1 MPQLVLLRHGQS
13 AWNLT
18 NQFAGWVDVDLSDR
32 GALEALEAGALLKA
46 EGFAF
51 DRGYTSYLRR
61 AEKTLDLILETLGQL
76 WIPVEKTWRLNERH
90 YGALQGLAKAA
101 VLEKFGADQYKIWRR
116 SFDVPPPAE
125 AVDSPYRAVLD
136 PRYALVPPP
145 VLPVAESLKD
155 CGARVVPFWSVE
167 MVPRLRAG
175 ERLLV
180 VAHGSTVRSLVKH
193 LKKLSDHDIEGVNVP
208 NGVPLVVDLDDD
220 LRWVADRYL
229 GDPDQVAAKISA
241 VAAQGQHRLH

>member
-32 GALEALEAGALLKA
+32 GALEAREAGALLRA
-46 EGFAF
+46 EGWAF

-61 AEKTLDLILETLGQL
+61 AEKTLDLVLETLDQL
-76 WIPVEKTWRLNERH
+76 WIPVEKSWRLNERH
-90 YGALQGLAKAA
+90 YGALQGLDKAS
-101 VLEKFGADQYKIWRR
+101 VLETYGADQYKTWRR
-116 SFDVPPPAE
+116 SYDVPPPAE
-125 AVDSPYRAVLD
+125 APDSPYRAALA
-136 PRYALVPPP
+136 PRYALVPPAD
-145 VLPVAESLKD
+145 LPVAESLKD
-155 CGARVVPFWSVE
+155 CVARVVPYWSVE

-180 VAHGSTVRSLVKH
+180 VAHGSTVRALVKH
-193 LKKLSDHDIEGVNVP
+193 LKRLSDRDIEGVNVP
-208 NGVPLVVDLDDD
+208 NGVPLVVELDEG
-220 LRWVADRYL
+220 LNWVGDRYL